1 MTAIAQRVLV
11 VEDEQM
17 VAEVVSRYLRRDG
30 YEVTVQHDGAQAL
43 AGFAELAPDLVVLD
57 VMLPGLDGLEVC
69 RRIRAQNETPII
81 MLTARA
87 DELDKLLGLGL
98 GADDYVTK
106 PFSPRELVARVRTV
120 LRRAGRQSAADAET
134 LRFGT
139 LRIDRRRR
147 LVENERGPVTLTA
160 REFDLLF
167 FLAAHAG
174 QVFSRE
180 QLMDS
185 VWDYTYAGDAD
196 TVTVH
201 IRRLRAKLE
210 VDPARPR
217 YIKTVWG
224 VGYKFEP

>member
-1 MTAIAQRVLV
+1 MAIVPQCVLV

-17 VAEVVSRYLRRDG
+17 VAEVISRYLRRDG

-43 AGFAELAPDLVVLD
+43 ASFDELAPDLVVLD
-57 VMLPGLDGLEVC
+57 IMLPGLDGLEIC

-87 DELDKLLGLGL
+87 DEVDKLVGLGL

-106 PFSPRELVARVRTV
+106 PFSPRELAARVRTV
-120 LRRAGRQSAADAET
+120 LRRAGRAATADADL

-139 LRIDRRRR
+139 LRIDRRKRQ
-147 LVENERGPVTLTA
+147 VETERGPISLTA

-167 FLAAHAG
+167 YLASHAG

-185 VWDYTYAGDAD
+185 VWDYTYAGDAE

-210 VDPARPR
+210 ADPARPR

-224 VGYKFEP
+224 IGYKFEP